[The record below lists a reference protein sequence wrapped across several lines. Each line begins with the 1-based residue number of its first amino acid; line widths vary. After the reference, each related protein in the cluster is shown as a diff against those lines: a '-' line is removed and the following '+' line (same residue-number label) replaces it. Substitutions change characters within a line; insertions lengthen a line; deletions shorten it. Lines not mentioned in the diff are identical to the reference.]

1 MPLRFE
7 QYEFESHFQRSGIST
22 IFPEALLD
30 GFLFE
35 PCGYSV
41 NGMMG
46 PYYFTIHITPQEA
59 FSFAS
64 FETDMPLDDYDDLVA
79 RVLNIFRPGR
89 STVTIMANYDSKTP
103 STPHAPQGFVV
114 RDVQRQ
120 ELSRYHI
127 TYSRVFKAG
136 TPLRR
141 QSTVSP
147 PEQPAIACA

>member
-1 MPLRFE
+1 MTSNC
-7 QYEFESHFQRSGIST
+7 QVSGIST
-22 IFPEALLD
+22 IFPDALLD
-30 GFLFE
+30 GFLFD

-46 PYYFTIHITPQEA
+46 PYFFTIHITPQEA

-64 FETDMPLDDYDDLVA
+64 FETDVPLDDYDELVA
-79 RVLNIFRPGR
+79 KVLNIFRPGR

-103 STPHAPQGFVV
+103 STPKAPKGFVV

-127 TYSRVFKAG
+127 TYSCVYKAG
-136 TPLRR
+136 TPRR
-141 QSTVSP
+141 QSTVGV
-147 PEQPAIACA
+147 PEQTAIVCS